1 MIKQHAS
8 SPKRSDSS
16 PGRTERAP
24 EKPGTVVALRALLHG
39 YRLLVSPLL
48 PRACRFYPTCSQ
60 FALEALSEH
69 GAVGGTRLTAARVA
83 RCHPWNPGGYDPVP
97 PRKA

>member
-1 MIKQHAS
+1 MVKQHAS
-8 SPKRSDSS
+8 SPKRSGSYLS
-16 PGRTERAP
+16 PEFTGRSGVAVVLRAP
-24 EKPGTVVALRALLHG
+24 LHV

-48 PRACRFYPTCSQ
+48 PRACRFHPSCSH

-69 GAVGGTRLTAARVA
+69 GALEGTRLTIARIA